1 MNSLK
6 NRFRKVFTAMLAS
19 SVIVSSALSMTPVTA
34 NAAYKDDKDTIDTYN
49 ASFTSFVFGTP
60 TDTVLLFDTVKRP
73 GRDSDL
79 TKTSKTYSRGKSHTE
94 YSLTLPEKK
103 LPKKLKEKCYIE
115 ENVD

>member
-1 MNSLK
+1 
-6 NRFRKVFTAMLAS
+6 MLAS
-19 SVIVSSALSMTPVTA
+19 GVIVSSALSMTPVTA
-34 NAAYKDDKDTIDTYN
+34 DAAYKDDKDTIDTYN

-73 GRDSDL
+73 VRDSDL

-103 LPKKLKEKCYIE
+103 HLK
-115 ENVD
+115 